1 LCGVADADFVEAD
14 YFSSACGALEANGF
28 PLEPSELNLAS
39 IAIESLAETQ
49 TVRRYVN
56 NVSDSVAFTAT
67 VEAPAGVDVM
77 VSVLD
82 WNTSTFVDS
91 ITWSDGAHN
100 VRSPIVLKPT
110 LPLDIPEALSIEL
123 QALQQELP
131 FLLKLLRTVVSL
143 LKALALHS
151 LMFRLAKWRS
161 MLIALLHLMKP
172 V

>member
-1 LCGVADADFVEAD
+1 
-14 YFSSACGALEANGF
+14 
-28 PLEPSELNLAS
+28 
-39 IAIESLAETQ
+39 
-49 TVRRYVN
+49 
-56 NVSDSVAFTAT
+56 
-67 VEAPAGVDVM
+67 M